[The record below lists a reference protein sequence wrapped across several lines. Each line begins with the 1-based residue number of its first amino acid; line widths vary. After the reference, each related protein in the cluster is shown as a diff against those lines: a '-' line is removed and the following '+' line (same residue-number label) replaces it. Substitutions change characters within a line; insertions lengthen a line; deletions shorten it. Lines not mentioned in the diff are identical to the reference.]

1 MRAITGHILI
11 ACLAILAGGA
21 GSARAVVV
29 GEVISVGFPAAR
41 GLGAGADLIRR
52 GEWAPVLVRLTLEND
67 DSFTGSLRV
76 SQPDKDG
83 DLAYDIQ
90 PVHLRRDQSRV
101 YWLYAVA
108 GLPTGRPSSF
118 TVDVLSEENEP
129 IELVCRGNQTYALT
143 PAQAPEGLTANDYL
157 VLSVGH
163 AVGSVALIDSSS
175 KFMETV
181 RVAHVAPER
190 LPTRW
195 QGLAAVDAIVWD
207 RADPTEL
214 SDPQLEALTEW
225 TLRGGRL
232 VLAAGTNADRVANKL
247 GDLLPVDVGPAVST
261 AALPKFRNAML
272 TIRQEGSN
280 WYPSPIVVAKC
291 TPRDDAVVVYEE
303 PGENAN
309 TVIVTERR
317 AGRGRVVF
325 VSAALGDLIVEE
337 AQVEEF
343 FRPLLHLRDEPGP
356 RVYEPKSLMAE
367 IEGWVGFQQAGATYL
382 AVAILFAFAYVMV
395 ATFGTWHFLRRRGW
409 LRHSWSAFALVG
421 VVTSLISV
429 MGVQAVRGVGWDLT
443 QVSVVDLEAGQSR
456 GSATAYFGLKTGM
469 FGMLDAWLP
478 SDYPHVIEPHP
489 TACVLQAMPPSRPG
503 VSTQSYADPG
513 RYRLVPSRA
522 ELLNVPIRGTVKQ
535 FQGRWVGTLPGGL
548 KADLTTMPGN
558 EGGRYDVRIADR
570 GTLVN
575 ELGLDLDK
583 TFLVYAASS
592 AYAPNTTFRVPEW
605 SDKIYVFPLGPLA
618 QGESIQ
624 PASRL
629 YYYRDG
635 QPKKFEDWSEST
647 LQKAIEDWAKGA
659 TGFSIRDL
667 AGGSSPWGE
676 LERHE
681 MSLLLLSFFQEYTPP
696 LDANPWSMT
705 ESSLTCGTG
714 RHLDIAPLLDADTAL
729 FIGFARNEGPVTLC
743 ARNSGADSYRR
754 VSPRDALTMYR
765 VLIPLQ

>member
-1 MRAITGHILI
+1 MRAISAHILI
-11 ACLAILAGGA
+11 AFLAIAAGGA
-21 GSARAVVV
+21 GSAQAVIV
-29 GEVISVGFPAAR
+29 GEVIIVGFPAAR

-52 GEWAPVLVRLTLEND
+52 GEWTPVLVRLTLEND

-90 PVHLRRDQSRV
+90 PLHLRRDQSRV

-108 GLPTGRPSSF
+108 GLPTGRASSF

-129 IELVCRGNQTYALT
+129 IELVCRGEQTYALT

-157 VLSVGH
+157 VLSVGD
-163 AVGSVALIDSSS
+163 AVGSVALIDSSA
-175 KFMETV
+175 KFMRSV
-181 RVAHVAPER
+181 RVAHVAPDW

-247 GDLLPVDVGPAVST
+247 GHLLPVEVGPTIST
-261 AALPKFRNAML
+261 AALPGFRSVML

-280 WYPSPIVVAKC
+280 WYRSPIVVARC
-291 TPRDDAVVVYEE
+291 TPKKGVRIVYEE
-303 PGENAN
+303 RGEQFKSLIAA
-309 TVIVTERR
+309 ERR
-317 AGRGRVVF
+317 AGRGQVVF
-325 VSAALGDLIVEE
+325 VAAALGDLIVEE
-337 AQVEEF
+337 AQVDDF
-343 FRPLLHLRDEPGP
+343 FRRLLHLREEPGP

-395 ATFGTWHFLRRRGW
+395 ATFGTWHFLRMRGW

-421 VVTSLISV
+421 VVTSLVSV
-429 MGVQAVRGVGWDLT
+429 MGVQAVRGVGWDLA
-443 QVSVVDLEAGQSR
+443 QVSVVDLVAGQSR

-478 SDYPHVIEPHP
+478 SDYPNVVEPHP
-489 TACVLQAMPPSRPG
+489 TACVIQAMPPSRAG
-503 VSTQSYADPG
+503 LSTKTYADPG
-513 RYRLVPSRA
+513 RYRVVPSQA
-522 ELLNVPIRGTVKQ
+522 ELLGVPIRGTVKQ
-535 FQGRWVGTLPGGL
+535 FQGRWVGTLSGGL
-548 KADLTTMPGN
+548 KADLRTIPGS
-558 EGGRYDVRIADR
+558 EGGTYDVRIGDG
-570 GTLVN
+570 GTIVN
-575 ELGLDLDK
+575 ELGVDFDK
-583 TFLVYAASS
+583 TFIVYAARD
-592 AYAPNTTFRVPEW
+592 AFVPNTTLRVPDW

-618 QGESIQ
+618 QGESVQ

-635 QPKKFEDWSEST
+635 QAKKFEDWSGST
-647 LQKAIEDWAKGA
+647 LKKGIEDWSKGA

-696 LDANPWSMT
+696 LDANPWAMT

-714 RHLDIAPLLDADTAL
+714 CHLDIAPLLDADTAL
-729 FIGFARNEGPVTLC
+729 FIGFAREEGPVTLC
-743 ARNSGADSYRR
+743 ARNTGAESYRR